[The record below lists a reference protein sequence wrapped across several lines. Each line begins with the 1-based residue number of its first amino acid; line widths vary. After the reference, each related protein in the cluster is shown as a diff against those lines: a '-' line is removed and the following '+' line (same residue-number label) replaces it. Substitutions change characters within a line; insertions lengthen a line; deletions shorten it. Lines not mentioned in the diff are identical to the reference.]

1 MDGRLNGRLRIE
13 MESMHTFQSNE
24 ILTGIAIIGVLKITE
39 ELEIS
44 KCLLIEP
51 LLSYKSIHD
60 YLKNANSKVR
70 SIEELMVKQN
80 IVFSNFNKR
89 YQEKLPLSINSIMLM
104 SQLKLLNIES
114 SKLIFTGDTFDFNEK
129 SLGKTAKDIIA
140 TGSNLAEILTKEEAS
155 SLYLSLRVEL

>member
-1 MDGRLNGRLRIE
+1 

-24 ILTGIAIIGVLKITE
+24 ILTGIAIISVLKITE
-39 ELEIS
+39 KLEIS

-51 LLSYKSIHD
+51 LLSYKSIRA
-60 YLKNANSKVR
+60 YLKNTNSKVR

-89 YQEKLPLSINSIMLM
+89 FQEKLPLSINSIMLM

-114 SKLIFTGDTFDFNEK
+114 NKLLFTGNTFDFNEK

-140 TGSNLAEILTKEEAS
+140 TSSNLAEILTKEVAS